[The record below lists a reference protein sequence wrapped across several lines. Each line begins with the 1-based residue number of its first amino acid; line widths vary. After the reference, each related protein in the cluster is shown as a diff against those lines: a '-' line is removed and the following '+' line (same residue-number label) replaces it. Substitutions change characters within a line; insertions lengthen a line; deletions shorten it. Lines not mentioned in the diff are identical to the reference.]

1 MTVDKF
7 ERYKEIF
14 RANNGILRASRA
26 IKLGIP
32 KQIIY
37 DMVRSGEITKESLGL
52 YRLAETEN
60 LGNPDL
66 VQASLLIPKGVL
78 FLISALYFHELTTQI
93 PHYVYIAL
101 PRAIKKARINYPPIK
116 FFYRSDQ
123 QYLAGIQE
131 YTIDGVT
138 IRIYDKEKT
147 IADCFMYRKQIGGE
161 IALEALK
168 DYMRQPSPNIH
179 LLIEYARID
188 RVEKLIRPYIETL
201 Q

>member
-32 KQIIY
+32 KHIIY
-37 DMVRSGEITKESLGL
+37 NMVRSGEITKESLGL
-52 YRLAETEN
+52 YRLAENEN

-78 FLISALYFHELTTQI
+78 FLISALFFHELTTQI
-93 PHYVYIAL
+93 PHYVYVAL
-101 PRAIKKARINYPPIK
+101 PRAIKKSRIDYPPIK
-116 FFYRSDQ
+116 FFYRSGP
-123 QYLAGIQE
+123 QYLAGIRE
-131 YTIDGVT
+131 YTIDGIGV
-138 IRIYDKEKT
+138 RIYDKEKT
-147 IADCFMYRKQIGGE
+147 IADCFMYRKLIGGD
-161 IALEALK
+161 IAVEALK

-201 Q
+201 L

>member
-1 MTVDKF
+1 MTNDKF
-7 ERYKEIF
+7 ERYKEVF

-32 KQIIY
+32 EHVIY
-37 DMVRSGEITKESLGL
+37 DMVRSREIIKESRGL
-52 YRLAETEN
+52 YRLAETEH

-147 IADCFMYRKQIGGE
+147 IADCFMYRKQIGGD

-168 DYMRQPSPNIH
+168 DYMRQQSPNIH